1 MGLESIIN
9 GIKKIASSAAN
20 PIKES
25 GGDVSQKVS
34 DWASSPSGEIDWSP
48 SGWTPKRE
56 TTPRG
61 NAQQL
66 VENMANQQQANL
78 AAAPKTMEAPVEKAP
93 EIQKAS
99 GLNPVTSWAMEKD
112 ASKNGAGVPTDE
124 TNKKYEDLF
133 AGEGYD
139 KDADQNDWF
148 GHLAKFVGG
157 ANLESAGED
166 VRPEDKETFDEV
178 WDPYVD
184 QGQDDGSLNANN
196 LTSNWMI
203 GRQYRKYVEAGIP
216 GLLADEIKD
225 GQLYNKEI
233 EKLEHGFVPYTPDDG
248 AYWKMAAQ
256 NIIGSPSRWETDVR
270 NARANNEYGITI
282 DGKQIGSNDFDR
294 DKASD
299 WYTDVNDAWSD
310 NPAYTLNDGSGL
322 EYRPAENP
330 FATDANGKLMVT
342 RNDDNGNYRLW
353 FDDGTYWE
361 FDGEGYEDTETDP
374 AAWNEMATIVH
385 ALDDPDSGIWTP
397 SYENNEYEM
406 GNGDKLSYGQ
416 VKRLLQDTTA
426 AGDAGGGG
434 FKSDEGISYDF
445 GPLNWNKPQ
454 EAMENGI
461 LTDENGAIDLSEFVP
476 QLADLALSSVQ
487 YVNPKIGLTSAF
499 SDAYMASRKSD
510 PTSTGKN
517 GELKSMGSLDDEAKA
532 AIENAGYDVDD
543 YQEAY
548 NDSIKEK
555 VAGNMLMPWMEYG
568 LGGIGR
574 KIPGL
579 GKMVDKALKNIPGA
593 RTLVDIAGEGAE
605 EIPGNIT
612 EEWAQNGSGRF
623 AFNDYL
629 RDADGNIATDS
640 NGNPLRQLSPKG
652 SFLLHNPDGTINKD
666 KHDAFWGDAPEA
678 FEGGAALGAGYKLLE
693 SLPKIPGAIRKAR
706 NGNKND
712 VDIFDP
718 SYEWDYKKLAKE
730 N

>member
-9 GIKKIASSAAN
+9 GIKKVVSSAAK
-20 PIKES
+20 PIKDA
-25 GGDVSQKVS
+25 GGDVPQDVT

-56 TTPRG
+56 TSPRD
-61 NAQQL
+61 NVRQL
-66 VENMANQQQANL
+66 VENMTRQQQANL
-78 AAAPKTMEAPVEKAP
+78 AAAPKTMETPIEKAP

-99 GLNPVTSWAMEKD
+99 GLNPVTSWAMD
-112 ASKNGAGVPTDE
+112 QDVSKNSAGVPTDE
-124 TNKKYEDLF
+124 TNKKYDDLF

-139 KDADQNDWF
+139 RNADQNDWF

-157 ANLESAGED
+157 ANLESAGQD

-196 LTSNWMI
+196 LTSNWMT
-203 GRQYRKYVEAGIP
+203 GAQYRKYVNAGIP
-216 GLLADEIKD
+216 GLSPDEIKD
-225 GQLYNKEI
+225 DQMYNKRI
-233 EKLEHGFVPYTPDDG
+233 EQLENGFAPYTPDDG
-248 AYWKMAAQ
+248 AYWKMATQ
-256 NIIGSPSRWETDVR
+256 NVIGSPSRWAQGVAH
-270 NARANNEYGITI
+270 ARANNAYGITL
-282 DGKQIGSNDFDR
+282 DGKQMSSDDFDR
-294 DKASD
+294 DKAAD
-299 WYTDVNDAWSD
+299 WYTGVNDAWSE
-310 NPAYTLNDGSGL
+310 NPVYKLNDGSGL

-330 FATDANGKLMVT
+330 IAT
-342 RNDDNGNYRLW
+342 DDNGKIMVSWNDDGTYRLW
-353 FDDGTYWE
+353 FDDGTYWD

-374 AAWNEMATIVH
+374 AAWNEMATVIH
-385 ALDDPDSGIWTP
+385 ALDDPGSGIWTP
-397 SYENNEYEM
+397 SYENEEYEM
-406 GNGDKLSYGQ
+406 DNGDKLSYGQ
-416 VKRLLQDTTA
+416 VKRLIQDTTA
-426 AGDAGGGG
+426 KDAGGGG

-461 LTDENGAIDLSEFVP
+461 LTDENGAINLSEFVP
-476 QLADLALSSVQ
+476 QLADMALSSAQ
-487 YVNPKIGLTSAF
+487 YVNPYIGLLTAA
-499 SDAYMASRKSD
+499 SDAYMASRKMD

-517 GELKSMGSLDDEAKA
+517 GELKSMGYLDDDAKQ
-532 AIENAGYDVDD
+532 AIEDAEYDVDD
-543 YQEAY
+543 YQKAY
-548 NDSIKEK
+548 DDSIKEK

-568 LGGIGR
+568 LGGIGH

-579 GKMVDKALKNIPGA
+579 GKLVDKSLKNVPGA
-593 RTLVDIAGEGAE
+593 KTLVDIAGEGVE

-629 RDADGNIATDS
+629 RDKDGNIVTDS
-640 NGNPLRQLSPKG
+640 NGNPLRELSPEG

-666 KHDAFWGDAPEA
+666 KYATFIGDAPES
-678 FEGGAALGAGYKLLE
+678 FEGGAALGAAYKALE
-693 SLPKIPGAIRKAR
+693 SIPKLPGAVRKAR
-706 NGNKND
+706 NRGKDD

-718 SYEWDYKKLAKE
+718 SYEWDYKDLEKE

>member
-9 GIKKIASSAAN
+9 GIKKVVSSAAK
-20 PIKES
+20 PIKDA
-25 GGDVSQKVS
+25 GGDVPQDVT

-56 TTPRG
+56 TSPRD
-61 NAQQL
+61 NARQL
-66 VENMANQQQANL
+66 VENMTRQQQANL
-78 AAAPKTMEAPVEKAP
+78 AAAPKTMETPIEKAP

-99 GLNPVTSWAMEKD
+99 GLNPVTSWAMD
-112 ASKNGAGVPTDE
+112 QDVSKNSAGVPTDE
-124 TNKKYEDLF
+124 TNKKYDDLF

-139 KDADQNDWF
+139 RNADQNDWF

-157 ANLESAGED
+157 ANLESAGQD

-196 LTSNWMI
+196 LTSNWMT
-203 GRQYRKYVEAGIP
+203 GAQYRKYVNAGIP
-216 GLLADEIKD
+216 GLSPDEIKD
-225 GQLYNKEI
+225 DQMYNKRI
-233 EKLEHGFVPYTPDDG
+233 EQLENGFAPYTPDDG
-248 AYWKMAAQ
+248 AYWKMATQ
-256 NIIGSPSRWETDVR
+256 NVIGSPSRWAQGVAH
-270 NARANNEYGITI
+270 ARANNAYGITL
-282 DGKQIGSNDFDR
+282 DGKQMSSDDFDR
-294 DKASD
+294 DKAAD
-299 WYTDVNDAWSD
+299 WYTGVNDAWSE
-310 NPAYTLNDGSGL
+310 NPVYKLNDGSGL

-330 FATDANGKLMVT
+330 IAT
-342 RNDDNGNYRLW
+342 DDNGKIMVSWNDDGTYRLW
-353 FDDGTYWE
+353 FDDGTYWD

-374 AAWNEMATIVH
+374 AAWNEMATVIH
-385 ALDDPDSGIWTP
+385 ALDDPGSGIWTP
-397 SYENNEYEM
+397 SYENEEYEM
-406 GNGDKLSYGQ
+406 DNGDKLSYGQ
-416 VKRLLQDTTA
+416 VKRLIQDTTA
-426 AGDAGGGG
+426 KDAGGGG

-461 LTDENGAIDLSEFVP
+461 LTDENGAINLSEFVP
-476 QLADLALSSVQ
+476 QLADMALSSAQ
-487 YVNPKIGLTSAF
+487 YVNPYIGLLTAA
-499 SDAYMASRKSD
+499 SDAYMASRKMD

-517 GELKSMGSLDDEAKA
+517 GELKSMGYLDDDAKQ
-532 AIENAGYDVDD
+532 AIEDAEYDVDD
-543 YQEAY
+543 YQKAY
-548 NDSIKEK
+548 DDSIKEK

-568 LGGIGR
+568 LGGIGH

-579 GKMVDKALKNIPGA
+579 GKLVDKSLKNVPGA
-593 RTLVDIAGEGAE
+593 KTLVDIAGEGVE

-629 RDADGNIATDS
+629 RDKDGNIVTDS
-640 NGNPLRQLSPKG
+640 NGNPLRELSPEG

-666 KHDAFWGDAPEA
+666 KYATFIGDAPES
-678 FEGGAALGAGYKLLE
+678 FEGGAALGAAYKALE
-693 SLPKIPGAIRKAR
+693 SIPKLPGAVRKAR
-706 NGNKND
+706 NRGKDD

-718 SYEWDYKKLAKE
+718 SYEWDYKDLEKE